1 MVCSRF
7 VPWFVVSYAIY
18 VWSLHTGLLQA
29 LYIHNSRRISCESIE
44 CTSWCDLWKNSSKN
58 LSKTNLFMLLRVT
71 FAIKYNRAQF
81 KTCRLLGNLSHSSS
95 GFQYQVT
102 KGTSWLIISALSH
115 TRQGFLCLR
124 GMKTRKFPNTRGS
137 QWQVSVDICSVEGG
151 SPWKSALGFL
161 SRKRS
166 LKDSRWE
173 NDSPWGF
180 QKGRTVCIW
189 QSKTSARIF
198 GKKIVTQKVSG
209 KFISDGIFS
218 MEDFRAILKFQLR
231 NPNTYVDQIK
241 MQTCSQKALSKHTNY
256 TGYKL
261 KLPLFTY

>member
-1 MVCSRF
+1 MSRNAF
-7 VPWFVVSYAIY
+7 
-18 VWSLHTGLLQA
+18 L
-29 LYIHNSRRISCESIE
+29 NSRSEEKTFSLKICPPTIIITGEVIKAEYDAILTQWERENTNVYIFTWS
-44 CTSWCDLWKNSSKN
+44 TSWASAPIAKCKGVRLCWSREFTSTA
-58 LSKTNLFMLLRVT
+58 LSR
-71 FAIKYNRAQF
+71 R
-81 KTCRLLGNLSHSSS
+81 RL
-95 GFQYQVT
+95 T
-102 KGTSWLIISALSH
+102 TSALEY
-115 TRQGFLCLR
+115 RAARWR
-124 GMKTRKFPNTRGS
+124 GISSWSVLDSRGS
-137 QWQVSVDICSVEGG
+137 QRQVSVDICLVEGG

-166 LKDSRWE
+166 LKDLRWE

-218 MEDFRAILKFQLR
+218 TEDFRAILKFQLR